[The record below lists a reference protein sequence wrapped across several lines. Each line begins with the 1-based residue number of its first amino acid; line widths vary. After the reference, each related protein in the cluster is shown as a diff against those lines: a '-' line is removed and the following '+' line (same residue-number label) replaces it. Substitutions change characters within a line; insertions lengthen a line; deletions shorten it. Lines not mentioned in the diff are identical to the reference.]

1 MAFGVVVLLTKM
13 DRTRRVKTSGMI
25 NNLVDGSADFNATA
39 LSIVSPRNLFV
50 DFLPPITYNVL
61 SLHIES
67 ELDNCQ
73 FTRKLVIGSP
83 QGGVMSPLIWNV
95 NFDEI
100 LAKLNTNKPVKVI
113 GFADDA
119 LIMITGHSPAVM
131 VRRIQPSINAMIE
144 WGRKSGLEFNTSRT
158 RVWYHDA

>member
-1 MAFGVVVLLTKM
+1 MRKRGFPKHIIKWYSHFL
-13 DRTRRVKTSGMI
+13 
-25 NNLVDGSADFNATA
+25 NNQ
-39 LSIVSPRNLFV
+39 
-50 DFLPPITYNVL
+50 
-61 SLHIES
+61 ES
-67 ELDNCQ
+67 TLELDNCQ

-100 LAKLNTNKPVKVI
+100 LAKLNTKPVKVI

-131 VRRIQPSINAMIE
+131 VRRIQPSIMQWSNGVGSPASSSTAV
-144 WGRKSGLEFNTSRT
+144 KQ
-158 RVWYHDA
+158 